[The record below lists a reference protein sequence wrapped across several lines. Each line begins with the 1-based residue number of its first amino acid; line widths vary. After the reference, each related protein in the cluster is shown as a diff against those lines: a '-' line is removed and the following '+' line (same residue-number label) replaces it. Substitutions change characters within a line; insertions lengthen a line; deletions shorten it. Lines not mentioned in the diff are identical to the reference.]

1 MMLFKKIRKKL
12 LISRK
17 IKNYF
22 VYALG
27 EILLIVI
34 GILIAWKINNLNE
47 IKNNR
52 ILELKIYESLNEELN
67 SNLILLD
74 SSITRYKENVKVIK
88 NTMSYMGLQY
98 QELTDDVKEGII
110 SVDYKITKLHNVS
123 INSVNSTNKFEFI
136 ESGLLKELIAAYPSE
151 LDNFENQETKIQNIV
166 INRLQPLIEAHISL
180 IEILSGRY
188 SKHNKIQT
196 LSKQSN
202 YDKLL
207 NNREF
212 QNTLIDRLLQTEVQL
227 AIAKSL
233 KDKTKTIAINLV
245 RELEN

>member
-1 MMLFKKIRKKL
+1 MRLFRKIRKNL
-12 LISRK
+12 LISGK
-17 IKNYF
+17 IKSYL

-52 ILELKIYESLNEELN
+52 IVELKIYESLNEELN

-74 SSITRYKENVKVIK
+74 SSITRYTENVKVIK
-88 NTMSYMGLQY
+88 NTMSYMGLKY

-110 SVDYKITKLHNVS
+110 SVDYKITKLHNAS

-136 ESGLLKELIAAYPSE
+136 ESGLLKELIASYPSE
-151 LDNFENQETKIQNIV
+151 LDNFDNQEAKIQHIV

-188 SKHNKIQT
+188 SKDNKIQA

-227 AIAKSL
+227 AIAKNL
-233 KDKTKTIAINLV
+233 KDKTKTIAIRLN